1 MKNPFT
7 HFLFALLCCNS
18 LYANVNPTRAGRSW
32 LECLGGNNYMLHI
45 DININGIPLSSDSVI
60 VDWGDGIYNSI
71 AMTDNDAVYSNNGTS
86 SIMFT
91 AQHSYSTGNYSIII
105 RAGTRLFGIGN
116 IPNSGTS
123 DFILLNE
130 IVVDPNIGCNNAPQD
145 VTPQLELEWSSGITN
160 IGGFYYFDLEG
171 DSIVLSMT
179 ATGPGYQM
187 PNTVGGG
194 TYTFISA
201 SQYHSWNPQVPGLY
215 TVVILCEEY
224 FRLPNGNTVIK
235 GVATT
240 EVLIDVDNV
249 DAINEITSQE
259 VSLYPN
265 PALNVLNVATLKES
279 PMEILDMNGK
289 VVMTEQLISGN
300 NYVDV
305 SSLAEGVY
313 CLRVEGMHA
322 EQLVIAR

>member
-1 MKNPFT
+1 
-7 HFLFALLCCNS
+7 
-18 LYANVNPTRAGRSW
+18 
-32 LECLGGNNYMLHI
+32 MLHI

-60 VDWGDGIYNSI
+60 LDWGDGIFNSI
-71 AMTDNDAVYSNNGTS
+71 AMTDNDAVYTNNGTS
-86 SIMFT
+86 SILFT
-91 AQHSYSTGNYSIII
+91 AQHSYSPGNYSIII
-105 RAGTRLFGIGN
+105 HAGKRLNGIAN
-116 IPNSGTS
+116 IANSGTT

-130 IVVDPNIGCNNAPQD
+130 FVVDPNIGCNNAPQD
-145 VTPQLELEWSSGITN
+145 VTPQLELEWSSGTN
-160 IGGFYYFDLEG
+160 NVGGFYYFDLEG

-179 ATGPGYQM
+179 STGPGYQM
-187 PNTVGGG
+187 PSAVGGG

-201 SQYHSWNPQVPGLY
+201 SQYHSWDPQLPGLY

-224 FRLPNGNTVIK
+224 FRFPNGNTVIK

-249 DAINEITSQE
+249 DAINEAPSQE

-265 PALNVLNVATLKES
+265 PALNVLNIATPKES
-279 PMEILDMNGK
+279 SLEILDMNGK
-289 VVMTEQLISGN
+289 VVMTEELISGN

-313 CLRVEGMHA
+313 CIRVDGTHSKR
-322 EQLVIAR
+322 LVIAR